1 MAAATCADANAATT
15 AALVKGET
23 AVRLLSRLGLPA
35 RLVTH
40 EGTVVTT
47 PGWPSPTP
55 RAEPTA

>member
-1 MAAATCADANAATT
+1 MAAATCADAATT

-23 AVRLLSRLGLPA
+23 AVRRLSRLGLPA

-55 RAEPTA
+55 KAEHTA